1 MSDFEPADITL
12 RNGRRVHL
20 RALRSTDADEI
31 LQAFER
37 LSEEARYM
45 RFMGAVKE
53 LDQRRLRATLAH
65 FPQRGAAI
73 AATVPAADGID
84 IVGAA
89 SFIIGPDSSSCEF
102 SITVADAWKGAGLGK
117 RLMLALID
125 AARRRGLRMMEGYV
139 LASNQPMLG
148 LAQGLGFQN
157 RPDPGEPTVRIVRLA
172 LDQPATGAAPD
183 PIVLGS

>member
-1 MSDFEPADITL
+1 MGDFEPADITL
-12 RNGRRVHL
+12 RDGRRVHL
-20 RALRSTDADEI
+20 RPLQSTDAGEI

-37 LSEEARYM
+37 LSEEARYL
-45 RFMGAVKE
+45 RFMAVVKE
-53 LDQRRLRATLAH
+53 VDQRRLREALAH

-89 SFIIGPDSSSCEF
+89 SFIIGPDTSGCEF
-102 SITVADAWKGAGLGK
+102 SITVADEWKGAGLGK

-125 AARRRGLRMMEGYV
+125 AARHRGLRMMEGYV
-139 LASNQPMLG
+139 LASNRPMLA
-148 LAQGLGFQN
+148 LAKGLGFQS
-157 RPDPGEPTVRIVRLA
+157 RSDPGEQTVRIVRLA
-172 LDQPATGAAPD
+172 LDDPPSGAAPD